1 MTDLNITVSDI
12 RIQRGA
18 GAPPSLN
25 RGEPD
30 LDESHDILRIGKLL
44 GWSVFRDQA
53 YIDAS
58 DAAVL
63 AAAKAYADTHG
74 GGGGSGGTI
83 ATPSVYSETPSGSV
97 DGDNQTFTLAH
108 TPLATVLLFRNGILL
123 AEGDEYSTLG
133 SVVTMSPAPLTGDS
147 LRAYYFGGDGATHVS
162 TDYGTY

>member
-1 MTDLNITVSDI
+1 MTDINVTVSDI

-44 GWSVFRDQA
+44 GWSVFRDQV
-53 YIDAS
+53 YVDAA

-74 GGGGSGGTI
+74 GSGGGGGTI
-83 ATPSVYSETPSGSV
+83 ATPSVYSETPAGAC
-97 DGDNQTFTLAH
+97 DGDNTSFTLAH
-108 TPLATVLLFRNGILL
+108 TPLATVLVFKNGVLL

-133 SVVTMSPAPLTGDS
+133 PSITMSEAPLTGDA
-147 LRAYYFGGDGATHVS
+147 LRAYYFGQDGAQHVS